1 MLFEDRRFRRF
12 TAIYIVISI
21 VLLIAIWF
29 LYGALQKRIDKK
41 YGNFTA
47 NILASYNEA
56 EDADIEYYY
65 DSKGIYESYSGVH
78 LAFVKNRLII
88 IGSLFTVFLLLYI
101 AVALYTKRIYR
112 ELENLTARMNCCL
125 ETDDVQANGLYEEGV
140 IGRLEDA
147 YSTLVSALRQN
158 REKEKLDK
166 EFLRDTLQDI
176 SHQLKTPIASMTVFN
191 DLLMDNKIDSE
202 EERNRIL
209 TENGRQLDR
218 MDKLVKSMLKMAR
231 LDADSVIFDMQS
243 RCLLD
248 TIDMALSGISHRIIE
263 NNYTI
268 NKNCDKDI
276 MLVHDADWLAEAF
289 CNIITNAA
297 DHMDRDGV
305 IDIDVSRND
314 ICTRISIKDN
324 GPGISG
330 EELPHIFERFHKGA
344 NNTNPNSVGI
354 GLALTKAIVMG
365 QNGTVSV
372 RSREGE
378 YTEFIITFFN
388 R

>member
-65 DSKGIYESYSGVH
+65 DSKGIYESYSDVH

-125 ETDDVQANGLYEEGV
+125 ETDDVQTNGFYEEGV

-147 YSTLVSALRQN
+147 YSTLVGALRQS

-243 RCLLD
+243 RCLFD

-324 GPGISG
+324 GHGISE